1 MIVLDSTIM
10 NIAAGAGGIKVERQH
25 PASARSGIED
35 RHRTRLARRLIGQPA
50 SMPRGV
56 SAAAVARDPD
66 VQRSG
71 QPRRHRPPRRRGALR
86 RFGGVREL
94 VTTR

>member
-1 MIVLDSTIM
+1 MTLLDGSIV
-10 NIAAGAGGIKVERQH
+10 NVAAGAGGIKVERQH

-35 RHRTRLARRLIGQPA
+35 RHRARLARRLIGQSA
-50 SMPRGV
+50 SMPHGV

-86 RFGGVREL
+86 RFEGVREHSG
-94 VTTR
+94 TR